1 LAQHEVHKTIALI
14 DSEIRRK
21 ETGSPIELAGRL
33 CMSVRML
40 YFYIDMMT
48 SLGAC
53 IKFCTQLNSF
63 QYQEEGYFKD
73 GIRWIEY
80 QKVEVPK

>member
-1 LAQHEVHKTIALI
+1 
-14 DSEIRRK
+14 
-21 ETGSPIELAGRL
+21 
-33 CMSVRML
+33 
-40 YFYIDMMT
+40 MT